1 MRPPLSYYMN
11 IFNKLFDTLVWIE
24 TINIIYLM
32 IKNCMII
39 TLKCKFHIVLYD
51 TIMIFIMEYLY

>member
-1 MRPPLSYYMN
+1 MRPPSSYYMK

-24 TINIIYLM
+24 TTNIVYLM

-39 TLKCKFHIVLYD
+39 TLKFKFHIVLYD
-51 TIMIFIMEYLY
+51 TIMIFIMEYL